1 MGNIVG
7 NKYTSNNRLFYFVA
21 GFIRFILFILFL
33 LVYRPLDRY
42 RKGRTLQALDPDKLP
57 EDQRWSRERTIQE
70 LEKERRRRRMMKRD
84 IYA

>member
-1 MGNIVG
+1 MGNILD
-7 NKYTSNNRLFYFVA
+7 NNRLIYFVA
-21 GFIRFILFILFL
+21 GFIGFILFILFL

-57 EDQRWSRERTIQE
+57 EDQRWSRERTIRE
-70 LEKERRRRRMMKRD
+70 YKAERNRRKMMRQD

>member
-1 MGNIVG
+1 MGNIVD
-7 NKYTSNNRLFYFVA
+7 NNRLIYFVA
-21 GFIRFILFILFL
+21 GFIGFILFILFL

-70 LEKERRRRRMMKRD
+70 LEKERRRRRRMMKRD